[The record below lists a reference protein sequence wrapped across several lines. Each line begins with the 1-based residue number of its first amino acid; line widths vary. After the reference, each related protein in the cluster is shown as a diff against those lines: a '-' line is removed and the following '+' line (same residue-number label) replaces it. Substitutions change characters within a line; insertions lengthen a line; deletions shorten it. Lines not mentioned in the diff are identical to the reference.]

1 MIHVRDLTKRYAD
14 GQGAPMTVL
23 DGVDLELAAGDF
35 VALMGPSGSGKS
47 SLLHVLG
54 GLDAAFTGEVS
65 VAGHAL
71 AKLSDRDR
79 ARLRGTTIGFVFQSY
94 HLIASLPAWRNVAL
108 PAAFAPT
115 PTPKVEA
122 RARDAL
128 TRVGLGQH
136 AHRLPTALSGGER
149 QRVAIARALFF
160 SPPLLLCDEPTGNL
174 DAAAGA
180 EVLALFSELNQRD
193 GVTLLVATHAEAV
206 AQRAK
211 RVVQVQ
217 AGKLRERAP

>member
-1 MIHVRDLTKRYAD
+1 MIHVRGLTKQYDD
-14 GQGAPMTVL
+14 GQGAPVTVL
-23 DGVDLELAAGDF
+23 DDVDLELAAGDF

-71 AKLSDRDR
+71 AKLPDR
-79 ARLRGTTIGFVFQSY
+79 ARAQLRSTTIGFVFQSY

-122 RARDAL
+122 RAREAL
-128 TRVGLGQH
+128 ARVGLGGH

-174 DAAAGA
+174 DADAGA
-180 EVLALFSELNQRD
+180 EVLALFTELNRRD
-193 GVTLLVATHAEAV
+193 GVTLLVATHAESV
-206 AQRAK
+206 AQRAQ

-217 AGKLRERAP
+217 SRKLCERAP